1 MADEIEHTRWSE
13 GLDQILPP
21 GSKPEKLAGGFEFTE
36 GPVWVEAEGALL
48 FSDIPADTIYRWSPE
63 PGPTGQISVHRRP
76 SGNSNGLTLD
86 AQGRLIACEHGNR
99 RVSRAEADGSV
110 VSLADSYE
118 GKRLNSPNDVVAA
131 PDGAVYFTDPPYG
144 LKDMKEGKELDFQG
158 VYRLD
163 PGGELRVVA
172 DDFIRPNG
180 LCFSPDGRILYIDDS
195 YYRHIRAFNVE
206 PDGSLSGGRLFFTLN
221 PHAGQPTADGMKV
234 DVEGNLYVCGP
245 GGVWVFAPDALP
257 LGILRFPELPANI
270 AWGGPDRRTLF
281 ATARTGLYRLQLSIP
296 GAPLIPPAA

>member
-1 MADEIEHTRWSE
+1 
-13 GLDQILPP
+13 
-21 GSKPEKLAGGFEFTE
+21 
-36 GPVWVEAEGALL
+36 
-48 FSDIPADTIYRWSPE
+48 
-63 PGPTGQISVHRRP
+63 
-76 SGNSNGLTLD
+76 
-86 AQGRLIACEHGNR
+86 EHGNR

-110 VSLADSYE
+110 ASLADSYE

-245 GGVWVFAPDALP
+245 GG
-257 LGILRFPELPANI
+257 
-270 AWGGPDRRTLF
+270 
-281 ATARTGLYRLQLSIP
+281 
-296 GAPLIPPAA
+296 